1 MSPSIGHGEFES
13 IIALQIISSL
23 QRTERAATRIFIL
36 YKVVALV
43 SKAHSGS
50 LTVPPRLIPSICVWI
65 APAAETV
72 HKKSELPL
80 CICGAM
86 AEGGGDSTFVSFL
99 ELEVIVW
106 VDSETIGSA
115 AIAEN
120 DIHQKV
126 KTTKKAIQLFL
137 RRSDINL
144 LLNSQMLDLL
154 RP

>member
-1 MSPSIGHGEFES
+1 MSPSIGQGEFES

-23 QRTERAATRIFIL
+23 HRTERAATRIFIL

-80 CICGAM
+80 CI
-86 AEGGGDSTFVSFL
+86 
-99 ELEVIVW
+99 
-106 VDSETIGSA
+106 
-115 AIAEN
+115 
-120 DIHQKV
+120 
-126 KTTKKAIQLFL
+126 
-137 RRSDINL
+137 
-144 LLNSQMLDLL
+144 
-154 RP
+154 